1 MGEASLNFSNV
12 VKLHEDAAVDILPV
26 VGENIDYGIEVGL
39 PFLSPS
45 IERDSRNVPVERVL
59 ARIREKRS
67 VLWIVR
73 VAGEPVAA
81 IITSVMRYPMRDTLY
96 IEHLGGS
103 KISVWMQ
110 EALHTLVELA
120 RSADLSG
127 IEADGRLGFEKYIG
141 KCGFFKKTH
150 VHFEMEI

>member
-26 VGENIDYGIEVGL
+26 IGENIDYGIEVGL

-67 VLWIVR
+67 VLWIACGISPVGRPKRHRGGRSVGLREIHWKVR
-73 VAGEPVAA
+73 F
-81 IITSVMRYPMRDTLY
+81 L
-96 IEHLGGS
+96 
-103 KISVWMQ
+103 Q
-110 EALHTLVELA
+110 ENTRPL
-120 RSADLSG
+120 
-127 IEADGRLGFEKYIG
+127 
-141 KCGFFKKTH
+141 
-150 VHFEMEI
+150 